1 MKKIIFT
8 LIAIFCLAKNSY
20 STVIDPSNLAQN
32 IMQVIQQKIESKLSG
47 DQKEIAN
54 SQLKTESQTTADVI
68 GTNSTVKTNL
78 NLDMAEFNY
87 ENSPSTLYK
96 SYYQNLNVRGKN
108 YKLLLYLGRVK
119 VFYQNNILSILSPVR
134 NDAYIKRFNALS
146 EAIQEADLLFADF
159 TNTVDN
165 NGGTDNSIDNTNGS
179 HDSSTPISSGLGN
192 STNTKALQ
200 KEFNQKI
207 GAINQKI
214 TAIEKAKANVDEL
227 DIPDAAKNDM
237 LNYLNWQQST
247 LNDQIDDL
255 SSSFQES
262 IFGSVSNTLG
272 LDGAFGGIF
281 GSNSSE
287 KGKGQEIKIKAPMG
301 RLSDAQRID
310 FATKAFKNLDVVD
323 YQIALLEQELI
334 AIKSQYDLKKYVD
347 ESKFSTAG
355 FYMNSGA
362 MDNTKM
368 MNFDKE

>member
-1 MKKIIFT
+1 MKKIIIPLLLVFAT
-8 LIAIFCLAKNSY
+8 VESAHT
-20 STVIDPSNLAQN
+20 TVIDPSNLAQN
-32 IMQVIQQKIESKLSG
+32 ITQAIIGKINSKISG

-87 ENSPSTLYK
+87 ENSPSALYK

-119 VFYQNNILSILSPVR
+119 VFYQNNILSIVSPAR
-134 NDAYIKRFNALS
+134 NDTYIKRFNALS
-146 EAIQEADLLFADF
+146 EAIQEADLLYADF
-159 TNTVDN
+159 TNTTDN
-165 NGGTDNSIDNTNGS
+165 NGGASSSIDNTNGTY
-179 HDSSTPISSGLGN
+179 DSSTPISSGLGN
-192 STNTKALQ
+192 NVNTKAIQ

-207 GAINQKI
+207 GTINQKI
-214 TAIEKAKANVDEL
+214 ADIEKTKANVDDL
-227 DIPDAAKNDM
+227 NIPDDAKKDM
-237 LNYLNWQQST
+237 LNFLNSQVST

-255 SSSFQES
+255 SSSLQES
-262 IFGSVSNTLG
+262 IMGTFSSTLG

-281 GSNSSE
+281 GSSASE
-287 KGKGQEIKIKAPMG
+287 KGKGQTIKINAPMG
-301 RLSDAQRID
+301 RMSDAQRID

-323 YQIALLEQELI
+323 YQITILEKELI